1 MKKIRDI
8 LISIILSL
16 VFGFISFNFFQSYS
30 NEKEEKLIKEDLPST
45 QEISDFQILLKD
57 NTYYYYNQLDDDD
70 KEIYLTLYSSFMRF
84 DDAVTTPAE
93 ESSLKDLFKAV
104 LYDNPHIFWIEHDFE
119 YVINENSV
127 KFIPHYRYNE
137 AESKTISNQLES
149 KINRIVDIADDYTTD
164 YEKELYVHDYI
175 CENTIYDE
183 TIDGNTIY
191 DVLINGKA
199 VCEGYAKTVQ
209 ILLDRLDIDNYL
221 IVGESEFEG
230 ELGPHMWNV
239 VTIDN
244 HNYHLDATW
253 NDNDKENDINYFYFN
268 ITDDE
273 IKEDH
278 FNLSPTDN
286 FCISDN
292 ANYFVKNESYIENF
306 NNFNEHI
313 SRSAELL
320 YRGENRVEFLFDD
333 TDDYNKAVKH
343 IENDTDFFKYI
354 IESIKRSG
362 RKIDTSEITYI
373 TIAEHNY
380 LCVVFKEG

>member
-16 VFGFISFNFFQSYS
+16 VFAFIAFNFFQSYS
-30 NEKEEKLIKEDLPST
+30 NEKEEKMIKEDLPSAE
-45 QEISDFQILLKD
+45 EISDFQVLLND
-57 NTYYYYNQLDDDD
+57 NTYYYYNQLNDSD

-119 YVINENSV
+119 YVLNENSV

-137 AESKTISNQLES
+137 TESKTISNQLES
-149 KINRIVDIADDYTTD
+149 KIDHIIDIADDYATD
-164 YEKELYVHDYI
+164 FEKELFIHDYI

-209 ILLDRLDIDNYL
+209 ILLDKLDIDNYL
-221 IVGESEFEG
+221 IVGDSEFEG

-268 ITDDE
+268 ISDDE

-286 FCISDN
+286 FCVSDK
-292 ANYFVKNESYIENF
+292 ANYFVQNESYVKEFSSF
-306 NNFNEHI
+306 NDHI
-313 SRSAELL
+313 GRSAELL
-320 YRGENRVEFLFDD
+320 YRGENKVEFLFDD

-343 IENDTDFFKYI
+343 VENDTDFFKYI

>member
-16 VFGFISFNFFQSYS
+16 ILGFISFNLYQSYIDD
-30 NEKEEKLIKEDLPST
+30 KEEKMIIADLPSA
-45 QEISDFQILLKD
+45 QEKSDFQVLLND
-57 NTYYYYNQLDDDD
+57 NTYYYYNHLNDGD
-70 KEIYLTLYSSFMRF
+70 KEIYLALYSSFMRF
-84 DDAVTTPAE
+84 DDAVTTPAD
-93 ESSLKDLFKAV
+93 ESSLKDIFKAV
-104 LYDNPHIFWIEHDFE
+104 LYDNPHIFWVEHDFE

-137 AESKTISNQLES
+137 SESEVIKSQIDS
-149 KINRIVDIADDYTTD
+149 KINYIVNIADDYSTEF
-164 YEKELYVHDYI
+164 EKELYIHDYI

-191 DVLINGKA
+191 DVLISGKA
-199 VCEGYAKTVQ
+199 VCEGYAKTAQ
-209 ILLDRLDIDNYL
+209 ILLDKLDIDNYL
-221 IVGESEFEG
+221 VVGESVFEG

-253 NDNDKENDINYFYFN
+253 NDNDKENDVNYFYFN
-268 ITDDE
+268 ISDNE
-273 IKEDH
+273 IKKDH
-278 FNLSPTDN
+278 FKISPTNN
-286 FCISDN
+286 FCISYN
-292 ANYFVKNESYIENF
+292 ENYYVKNKSYIENF
-306 NNFNEHI
+306 SNFNDHI

-320 YRGENRVEFLFDD
+320 YGGENKVEFVFDD
-333 TDDYNKAVKH
+333 TDDFNKAVKH
-343 IENDTDFFKYI
+343 IENETDFFKYI

-362 RKIDTSEITYI
+362 RKLDTSEISYI

-380 LCVVFKEG
+380 LCIIFKES

>member
-16 VFGFISFNFFQSYS
+16 VFGFIAFSFFQSYS
-30 NEKEEKLIKEDLPST
+30 NEKEEKLIKEDLPSAE
-45 QEISDFQILLKD
+45 EISDFQVLLND
-57 NTYYYYNQLDDDD
+57 NTYYYYNQLNDSD

-104 LYDNPHIFWIEHDFE
+104 LYDNPHIFWVEHDFE
-119 YVINENSV
+119 YVLNENSV

-137 AESKTISNQLES
+137 TESKTISNQLES
-149 KINRIVDIADDYTTD
+149 KIDHIIDVADDYATD
-164 YEKELYVHDYI
+164 FEKELFIHDYI

-209 ILLDRLDIDNYL
+209 ILLDKFDIDNYL
-221 IVGESEFEG
+221 IVGDSEFEG

-268 ITDDE
+268 ISDDE

-286 FCISDN
+286 FCISN
-292 ANYFVKNESYIENF
+292 KANYFVQNESYVKEFGSF
-306 NNFNEHI
+306 NDHI
-313 SRSAELL
+313 GRSAELL
-320 YRGENRVEFLFDD
+320 YRGENKVEFLFDD

-343 IENDTDFFKYI
+343 IENDTGFFKYI

-373 TIAEHNY
+373 TITEHNY

>member
-1 MKKIRDI
+1 MKKFRDI

-30 NEKEEKLIKEDLPST
+30 NEKEEKLIKEDLPSI

-104 LYDNPHIFWIEHDFE
+104 LYDNPHIFWVEHDFE
-119 YVINENSV
+119 YVLNENSV

-137 AESKTISNQLES
+137 TESKAISSQIES
-149 KINRIVDIADDYTTD
+149 KINRIVLIADDYTTD

-278 FNLSPTDN
+278 FNLFPTDN
-286 FCISDN
+286 FCVSDN
-292 ANYFVKNESYIENF
+292 ANYFVKNESYFENF
-306 NNFNEHI
+306 NNFNKHI

-380 LCVVFKEG
+380 LCIIFKES

>member
-8 LISIILSL
+8 LISIILSFL
-16 VFGFISFNFFQSYS
+16 FAFISFNFFKSYS
-30 NEKEEKLIKEDLPST
+30 NEKEEKMIKEDLPSAE
-45 QEISDFQILLKD
+45 EISDFQVLLND
-57 NTYYYYNQLDDDD
+57 NTYYYYNQLNDSD

-119 YVINENSV
+119 YVLNENSV

-137 AESKTISNQLES
+137 TESKTISNQLES
-149 KINRIVDIADDYTTD
+149 KIDHIIDIADDYATD
-164 YEKELYVHDYI
+164 FEKELFIHDYI

-209 ILLDRLDIDNYL
+209 ILLDKLDIDNYL
-221 IVGESEFEG
+221 IVGDSEFEG

-268 ITDDE
+268 ISDDE

-278 FNLSPTDN
+278 FNLLPTDN
-286 FCISDN
+286 FCVSDK
-292 ANYFVKNESYIENF
+292 ANYFVQNESYVKEFSSF
-306 NNFNEHI
+306 NDHI
-313 SRSAELL
+313 GRSAELL
-320 YRGENRVEFLFDD
+320 YRGENKVEFLFDD
-333 TDDYNKAVKH
+333 TDDFNKAVKH
-343 IENDTDFFKYI
+343 IENDTGFFKYI

>member
-16 VFGFISFNFFQSYS
+16 VFAFIAFNFFQSYS
-30 NEKEEKLIKEDLPST
+30 NEKEEKLIKEDLPSAE
-45 QEISDFQILLKD
+45 EISDFQVLLND
-57 NTYYYYNQLDDDD
+57 NTYYYYNQLNDSD

-119 YVINENSV
+119 YVLNENSV

-137 AESKTISNQLES
+137 TESKTISNQLES
-149 KINRIVDIADDYTTD
+149 KIDHIIDIADDYATD
-164 YEKELYVHDYI
+164 FEKELFIHDYI

-209 ILLDRLDIDNYL
+209 ILLDKLDIDNYL
-221 IVGESEFEG
+221 IVGDSEFEG

-268 ITDDE
+268 ISDDE

-286 FCISDN
+286 FCISN
-292 ANYFVKNESYIENF
+292 KANYFVQNESYVKEFSSF
-306 NNFNEHI
+306 NDHI
-313 SRSAELL
+313 GRSAKLL
-320 YRGENRVEFLFDD
+320 YRGENKVEFLFDD

-373 TIAEHNY
+373 TITEHNY

>member
-16 VFGFISFNFFQSYS
+16 VFGFVSFNFYQSYID
-30 NEKEEKLIKEDLPST
+30 EKEEKLIEEDLPSA
-45 QEISDFQILLKD
+45 QEISDFQVLLND
-57 NTYYYYNQLDDDD
+57 NTYYYYNQLDDSD

-93 ESSLKDLFKAV
+93 EASLKDLFKAV
-104 LYDNPHIFWIEHDFE
+104 LYDNPHIFWVEHDFE
-119 YVINENSV
+119 YVINEKSV

-137 AESKTISNQLES
+137 AESKAIIAQLDS
-149 KINRIVDIADDYTTD
+149 KINHIVDIADEYVTD
-164 YEKELYVHDYI
+164 YEKELYIHDYI
-175 CENTIYDE
+175 CENSVYDE

-221 IVGESEFEG
+221 VVGESEFEG

-268 ITDDE
+268 ISDDE

-278 FNLSPTDN
+278 FNILPSDN
-286 FCISDN
+286 VCISDN

-306 NNFNEHI
+306 NNFKEHI
-313 SRSAELL
+313 SRSAKLL
-320 YRGENRVEFLFDD
+320 YRGENKVEFLFDD
-333 TDDYNKAVKH
+333 TDDFNKAVKH
-343 IENDTDFFKYI
+343 IESDTDFFNYI
-354 IESIKRSG
+354 IESIKRCG

-373 TIAEHNY
+373 TITEHNY

>member
-8 LISIILSL
+8 LITVILSL